1 MIRQWL
7 AALEEV
13 DPSGLLTDFEPA
25 ALKAWQQTHSG
36 HRSFTVI
43 RHPVVRAH
51 HVFCTRIL
59 STEPH
64 QFSRIRNILGRFFH
78 IKLPENANDI
88 SYDLVA
94 HRAAFMQFLQFLNA
108 NLSNQT
114 NIRID
119 PNWASQNQILR
130 AMAYN
135 AHPDMIIRENE
146 MDIYLQALALQTG
159 YSSVAKVPAEPSHTP
174 FTLDEVYDDQI
185 EDLAQSAYSTDYT
198 TFGFGRFK

>member
-1 MIRQWL
+1 
-7 AALEEV
+7 
-13 DPSGLLTDFEPA
+13 
-25 ALKAWQQTHSG
+25 
-36 HRSFTVI
+36 
-43 RHPVVRAH
+43 
-51 HVFCTRIL
+51 
-59 STEPH
+59 
-64 QFSRIRNILGRFFH
+64 
-78 IKLPENANDI
+78 
-88 SYDLVA
+88 VA